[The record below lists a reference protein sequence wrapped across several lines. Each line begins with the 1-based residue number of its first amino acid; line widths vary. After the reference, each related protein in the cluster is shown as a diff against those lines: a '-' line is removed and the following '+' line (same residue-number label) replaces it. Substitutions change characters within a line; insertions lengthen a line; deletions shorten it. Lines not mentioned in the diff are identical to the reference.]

1 MPIYEYKCNAC
12 GEEFEKL
19 VFSSLASDD
28 VKCEKCGSTEVE
40 RKVSA
45 VSSFGGGTSSGS
57 FGGCGTGGF
66 S

>member
-19 VFSSLASDD
+19 VFSSSASND
-28 VKCEKCGSTEVE
+28 VKCEKCGSDEVE
-40 RKVSA
+40 RKVST
-45 VSSFGGGTSSGS
+45 VSSFGGGSSSSS